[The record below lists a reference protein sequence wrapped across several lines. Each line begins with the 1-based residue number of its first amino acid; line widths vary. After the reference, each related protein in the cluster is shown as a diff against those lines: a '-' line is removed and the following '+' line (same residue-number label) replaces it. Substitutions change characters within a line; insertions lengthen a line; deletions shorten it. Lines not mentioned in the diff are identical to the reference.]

1 MARDQPWPVIL
12 LPGAIL
18 PAELAYPALLAEL
31 GADVDARPKDLEM
44 YAGPTIPP
52 PDYSLATEVDG
63 IRRVADDAGFETF
76 HLVGYSGGG
85 ACAIAFA
92 ARHPDRLRSLALM
105 EPAWAGRNG
114 QTPSEAAAYERLW
127 AIPALPPDEI
137 MPAFVQLQLGPGVEP
152 PPARPGPPPPWMP
165 ARLVSIGGFTRAFRD
180 YEPDWN
186 ALRGFDR
193 PVYYVLGGRSN
204 QDLFGRIADRLA
216 AVFPDFTLE
225 VFADR
230 HHFDPPHRFEPA
242 RLASSLRDLW
252 TRAEAG
258 EGGGIAAETT
268 RA

>member
-52 PDYSLATEVDG
+52 PGYSLATEVEG
-63 IRRVADDAGFETF
+63 IRRVADDAGFGTF

-105 EPAWAGRNG
+105 EPAWAGRDG
-114 QTPSEAAAYERLW
+114 QTPVEAAIYERLW

-137 MPAFVQLQLGPGVEP
+137 MAAFVRIQLGPGVEP
-152 PPARPGPPPPWMP
+152 PPTRPGPPPPWMP
-165 ARLVSIGGFTRAFRD
+165 ARLVSIGGFTRSFRD
-180 YEPDWN
+180 FEPDWT
-186 ALRGFDR
+186 ALRDFDR
-193 PVYYVLGGRSN
+193 PVYYALGGRSN
-204 QDLFGRIADRLA
+204 QELFGRIADRLA
-216 AVFPDFTLE
+216 GVFPDFTLE

-230 HHFDPPHRFEPA
+230 HHFDPPHRIEPA
-242 RLASSLRDLW
+242 RLASSLRGLW

-258 EGGGIAAETT
+258 EGGGIARTT

>member
-31 GADVDARPKDLEM
+31 GDDVDARPKDLEM

-52 PDYSLATEVDG
+52 PGYSLETEVDG
-63 IRRVADDAGFETF
+63 IRRVADDARFETF

-85 ACAIAFA
+85 ASAIAFA
-92 ARHPDRLRSLALM
+92 ARYPERLRSLALM
-105 EPAWAGRNG
+105 EPAWAGQNG
-114 QTPSEAAAYERLW
+114 QTPSEVAAYERLW
-127 AIPALPPDEI
+127 AIPSLPPDEI
-137 MPAFVQLQLGPGVEP
+137 MPAFVQMQLGPGVEP
-152 PPARPGPPPPWMP
+152 PPPRAGPPPPWMA

-180 YEPDWN
+180 FEPDWDV
-186 ALRGFDR
+186 LRGFDR
-193 PVYYVLGGRSN
+193 PVYYALGGRSN

-216 AVFPDFTLE
+216 AVFPDFTLDL
-225 VFADR
+225 FPDR
-230 HHFDPPHRFEPA
+230 HHFDPPHRIEPA
-242 RLASSLRDLW
+242 RLASSLRGLW

-258 EGGGIAAETT
+258 EGGGIAGTT